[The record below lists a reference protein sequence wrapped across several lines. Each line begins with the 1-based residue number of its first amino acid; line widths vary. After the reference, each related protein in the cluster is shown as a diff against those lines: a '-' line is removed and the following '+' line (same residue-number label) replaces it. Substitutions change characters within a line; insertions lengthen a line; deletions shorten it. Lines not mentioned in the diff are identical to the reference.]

1 MHTPKLFAILT
12 HLEKEEWTS
21 WLKSVKGQAQ
31 EGHET
36 RQLLEIIQ
44 KNRSRLSEIGQAENL
59 QAQYFPQRS
68 VKYVSNLLSTI
79 LTWTEDWIVLNQ
91 LSREAHQKDLAILR
105 WYNER
110 GLYPFANATAAN
122 IHEQMSNEEGISL
135 FQPFIKM
142 QANFNQHYSHNNIKN
157 EVGPSILQH
166 AVLAFHDFVI
176 NSSLVFLC
184 ELSNWGRIQDHNFE
198 REMSVLSN
206 LVATDLEANQ
216 RQFLYDLVALVKE
229 PNLKTAETLKERLFA
244 GELVKNEV
252 LHTISTIY
260 ITRSL
265 TKMHVSGKIIPRHY
279 FMEMIEYGL
288 ENGVYSSHGK
298 LSALSFHNL
307 VMTMCVNGDFE
318 SVNEF
323 VTKWAPK
330 VNTRKTESTLAL
342 ALAQNCFYH
351 HRFKEILRYTWRSDF
366 EFFSQKILAQC
377 LHSIACFMFRK
388 DEVEL
393 YLSSISSFKN
403 SLNRNKDKLTPHEF
417 KTYFNLLDF
426 MKRCDEEVPA
436 KIKLSDY
443 DVIIF
448 RNWCRD
454 VVDGKFKS

>member
-1 MHTPKLFAILT
+1 MHTPKLFAILS

-36 RQLLEIIQ
+36 WQLLEIIQ
-44 KNRSRLSEIGQAENL
+44 KNRSRLSEIGQAEDL
-59 QAQYFPQRS
+59 KTHYFPHRS
-68 VKYVSNLLSTI
+68 VKYVSNLLSII

-105 WYNER
+105 WFNER
-110 GLYPFANATAAN
+110 GLYSFANATAAT
-122 IHEQMSNEEGISL
+122 IHEQMDGQNGISL

-184 ELSNWGRIQDHNFE
+184 ELSNWGKIQDHNFE
-198 REMSVLSN
+198 LEESVLSK
-206 LVATDLEANQ
+206 LVATDMESRH
-216 RQFLYDLVALVKE
+216 RQFLYDLLALVRK
-229 PNLKTAETLKERLFA
+229 PDLKTAEDLKTRLFA
-244 GELVKNEV
+244 GALVKNEV
-252 LHTISTIY
+252 LHTIATIY

-265 TKMHVSGKIIPRHY
+265 TKMHVSGQIIPRHY

-307 VMTMCVNGDFE
+307 VMTMSVNGDFE
-318 SVNEF
+318 SVNNF
-323 VTKWAPK
+323 IAKWAPR
-330 VNTRKTESTLAL
+330 VNTRKIESTIAL
-342 ALAQNCFYH
+342 AQAQNCFYH

-366 EFFSQKILAQC
+366 EFYSQKILALC

-393 YLSSISSFKN
+393 YLSSIASFKN
-403 SLNRNKDKLTPHEF
+403 SLNRNKEKLTPHEF
-417 KTYFNLLDF
+417 KTYSNLLDF
-426 MKRCDEEVPA
+426 MKRCDEEAPA
-436 KIKLSDY
+436 KIELSDY

-454 VVDGKFKS
+454 VIDGKFKS